1 MKELLFTESYPN
13 EQQSCFITLT
23 EFNTIQTNMTYEEIK
38 NIVGCEGTL
47 MSETE
52 INEYTSK
59 IYYWYG
65 KDNISN
71 ANFTFQNNKLIS
83 KAQYGLR

>member
-1 MKELLFTESYPN
+1 
-13 EQQSCFITLT
+13 
-23 EFNTIQTNMTYEEIK
+23 MTYEEIK

-52 INEYTSK
+52 INEHTNK

-71 ANFTFQNNKLIS
+71 ANFIFENNKLIS
-83 KAQYGLR
+83 KTQLGLR

>member
-1 MKELLFTESYPN
+1 MLFTKSYPN